1 MPVKLAVLA
10 VLTILLMILTW
21 GSLINNTQVIFTHL
35 YYIPIILGSY
45 WFGRKGVLY
54 ATGLAAMYFCA
65 VLVFSITDSHIIL
78 AAAARALSFIAIS
91 LVIAILSLVIHRQKE
106 MVVESEERFRGVWEN
121 IQAGVILVD
130 AETHTIIAA
139 NPEAVRMTGFTEEE
153 MNGHLCHKFICPAEK
168 GRCPISDLG
177 LTVDHAERVLL
188 ARDGKQ
194 VPVLKTVTTLTIGN
208 RKCLIESFIDITP
221 VKEAQLA
228 LLAYVREA
236 TLRTRNPVEQV
247 RDNLREIKETLMAG
261 EITPEVAATTLSVQE
276 KHMDDIL
283 HNLQELEQAVAEK
296 RTEIPDAL
304 REYGVEITRS
314 QEDEV
319 KEDLLAYALAK
330 LDEPLS
336 KWKKITPDELISGGN
351 FFAGV
356 HFHLPDKDR

>member
-35 YYIPIILGSY
+35 YYIPIILASY

-91 LVIAILSLVIHRQKE
+91 LVIAILSIVIHRQKE
-106 MVVESEERFRGVWEN
+106 KVVESEERFRGVWEN

-261 EITPEVAATTLSVQE
+261 EITPEVAATTLAIQE
-276 KHMDDIL
+276 KHIDDIL

-304 REYGVEITRS
+304 REYFQR
-314 QEDEV
+314 
-319 KEDLLAYALAK
+319 
-330 LDEPLS
+330 
-336 KWKKITPDELISGGN
+336 
-351 FFAGV
+351 
-356 HFHLPDKDR
+356 